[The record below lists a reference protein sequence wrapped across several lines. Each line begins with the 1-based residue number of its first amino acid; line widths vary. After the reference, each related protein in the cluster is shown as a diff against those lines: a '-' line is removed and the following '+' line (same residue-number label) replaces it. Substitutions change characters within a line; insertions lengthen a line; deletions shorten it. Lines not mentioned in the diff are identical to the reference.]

1 MSVCRGGRGG
11 GALVLQFEADFTL
24 PALNWSCT
32 IPNSNLNFV
41 EMKQMKTNEILLL
54 LVCSLFNS

>member
-1 MSVCRGGRGG
+1 M
-11 GALVLQFEADFTL
+11 LQFEADFTL